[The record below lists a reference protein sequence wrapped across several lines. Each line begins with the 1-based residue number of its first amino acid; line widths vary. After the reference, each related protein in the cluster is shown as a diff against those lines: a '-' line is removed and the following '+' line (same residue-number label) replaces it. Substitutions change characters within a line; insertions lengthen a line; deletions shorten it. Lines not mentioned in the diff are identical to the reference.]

1 MFDQFSFDNIS
12 DNIHSIRSFGEEI
25 TYNEIVQND
34 IDINEDEMFSL
45 LYLKRNEPKTEYTNN
60 NVQTIERVEEN
71 NINENDNEQ
80 PEISPDIIKVPEPI
94 KEMDNED
101 KNENDN
107 DNDNNNVKGK
117 SVNKLENKI
126 FNIIKVIR
134 KNKKKGRILKKSK
147 RKYLGVHGKF
157 SPDNIIKKIKA
168 SFFEKSLN
176 YINKEYGDYLS
187 KHKIKKI
194 KRLIQRIS
202 PRLSTKIKKEYNLN
216 MFNLKLKDI
225 FSEKLSSKYSL
236 YPKDYNKTQIENLY
250 KENKAKNVINILE
263 TSVRDMYNKYSKDIK
278 IEGFNTLE
286 DDLRIQREKME
297 ENNEE
302 NIEEY
307 LKQFKNT
314 AQNLEQIFISK
325 KSRNYKKNEN
335 KNISN
340 DILDNKN

>member
-157 SPDNIIKKIKA
+157 SQDNIIKKIKA

-176 YINKEYGDYLS
+176 YINKEYGDYL
-187 KHKIKKI
+187 
-194 KRLIQRIS
+194 LI
-202 PRLSTKIKKEYNLN
+202 EY
-216 MFNLKLKDI
+216 
-225 FSEKLSSKYSL
+225 E
-236 YPKDYNKTQIENLY
+236 
-250 KENKAKNVINILE
+250 
-263 TSVRDMYNKYSKDIK
+263 
-278 IEGFNTLE
+278 
-286 DDLRIQREKME
+286 
-297 ENNEE
+297 
-302 NIEEY
+302 
-307 LKQFKNT
+307 
-314 AQNLEQIFISK
+314 
-325 KSRNYKKNEN
+325 
-335 KNISN
+335 
-340 DILDNKN
+340 LD